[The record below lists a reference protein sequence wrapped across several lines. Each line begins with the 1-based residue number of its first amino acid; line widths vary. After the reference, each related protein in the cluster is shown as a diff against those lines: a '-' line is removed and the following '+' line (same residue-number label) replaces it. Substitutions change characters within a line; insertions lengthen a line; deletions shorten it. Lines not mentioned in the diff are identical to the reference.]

1 MTKTVSKIKLNGAWF
16 YNLGKNE
23 VNGPFKSYKADQTY
37 SVETMRVMWSACDAD
52 KRQIV
57 WRA

>member
-1 MTKTVSKIKLNGAWF
+1 MTDTKIVSKIKLNGAWF
-16 YNLGKNE
+16 YNTRFG
-23 VNGPFKSYKADQTY
+23 FKSYKTGQIHTI
-37 SVETMRVMWSACDAD
+37 ETMRVMWTACDPD